1 MTTTD
6 RLAQLSELGVSIWL
20 DDFDRTRLSGDGEHS
35 LRHLIEHRHVVGV
48 TTNPAIFA
56 AAISGHGY
64 DSALAE
70 LAERRVT
77 PAEALMELTTS
88 DVRNACD
95 VFASVAQRTDGVD
108 GRVSIEVDPSLAHDT
123 EATLAQVEELWQTID
138 RPNLHIKIPAT
149 VEGLP
154 AIRTS
159 IARGRSINVTLI
171 FSLDRYRAVALAY
184 IDGLE
189 EAQAAG
195 HDLSTIHSVASFFV
209 SRIDSAIDPQL
220 DAIATPEAA
229 ALRGRIALA
238 NARLAYAAYEEIF
251 AGPRWEQLAAA
262 GARPQRLLWAST
274 STKDPSYR
282 PTLYVEE
289 LVTAGVVNTLPA
301 KTLED
306 TAREAIFRGDTVRGY
321 QAESEELLADLE
333 RVGVPYDA
341 VMAQLEKEGVDKF
354 VQAWNELTDS
364 VAAQLSGVADR

>member
-20 DDFDRTRLSGDGEHS
+20 DDFDRARLTSEGKDG
-35 LRHLIEHRHVVGV
+35 LRYLIDHRHVVGV

-56 AAISGHGY
+56 AALSGRSY

-70 LAERRVT
+70 LAQRRVA
-77 PAEALMELTTS
+77 PAAALTELTTS
-88 DVRNACD
+88 DVRDACD
-95 VFASVAQRTDGVD
+95 VFAPVAGRTDGVD
-108 GRVSIEVDPSLAHDT
+108 GRVSIEVDPTLARDT
-123 EATLAQVEELWQTID
+123 DATLAQVEELWHTID

-159 IARGRSINVTLI
+159 IGRGRSINVTLI

-189 EAQAAG
+189 DALAEG
-195 HDLSTIHSVASFFV
+195 RDLSQIHSVASFFV
-209 SRIDSAIDPQL
+209 SRIDSAIDPLL
-220 DAIATPEAA
+220 DEIGTPEAA
-229 ALRGRIALA
+229 ALRGKIALA

-251 AGPRWEQLAAA
+251 SGERWEALAAQ

-274 STKDPSYR
+274 STKDPSFR

-289 LVTAGVVNTLPA
+289 LVTSGVVNTLPA
-301 KTLED
+301 QTLED
-306 TAREAIFRGDTVRGY
+306 AAREATFNGDTVRDR
-321 QAESEELLADLE
+321 SEESQQLLDELE
-333 RVGVPYDA
+333 RVGVSYED
-341 VMAQLEKEGVDKF
+341 VMAQLEDEGIDKF
-354 VQAWNELTDS
+354 VQAWQELTDS
-364 VAAQLSGVADR
+364 VASQLSGVSGP